1 MALNSTTLL
10 YAMSSYIMEL
20 DVVSATGITAPNFT
34 AGSGITYLFIGN
46 EMMQVSAVT
55 GTHIKVVR
63 GQLGTTAASHAASS
77 IILAG
82 LITDFPTFVA
92 EVGTSVAKINRYAPV
107 AAAVASAA
115 TITASGPIFHVT
127 GTTATNIIN
136 PPSSS
141 FIEGSVVIIADG
153 AWTWASSAVTNG
165 IAVSG
170 AATAGSAIVF
180 TLDAAT
186 SRWYPN
192 PAKDTTT
199 VAAAVASGATVAASG
214 PLFHVT
220 GNTAINI
227 ITPPTNFSDNSVTII
242 FDSVCTWT
250 SSNVANGISASGTCT
265 TAGSSVIFVFDPAT
279 ARWYPSRLA

>member
-1 MALNSTTLL
+1 MSLNSTTLNF
-10 YAMSSYIMEL
+10 AVSSYITEL
-20 DVVSATGITAPNFT
+20 DVNSATGITAPNFS
-34 AGSGITYLFIGN
+34 AGTGITYLFIGN

-55 GTHIKVVR
+55 GTHVKVVR
-63 GQLGTTAASHAASS
+63 GVLGTTAASHAVSS
-77 IILAG
+77 IVLAG

-92 EVGTSVAKINRYAPV
+92 EVGTSVAKVNRFAPV

-127 GTTATNIIN
+127 GTTATNIIT

-141 FIEGSVVIIADG
+141 FVEGSVTIIADG
-153 AWTWASSAVTNG
+153 AWTYASSAVTNG

-170 AATAGSAIVF
+170 AATAGSATVF

-186 SRWYPN
+186 ARWYPN

-199 VAAAVASGATVAASG
+199 AAANVASAATIAATGS
-214 PLFHVT
+214 LFHVT
-220 GNTAINI
+220 GGTAINI
-227 ITPPTNFSDNSVTII
+227 ITPPTNFSDNFVTII
-242 FDSVCTWT
+242 FDSACTWT
-250 SSNVANGISASGTCT
+250 SSNVTNGISASGTCT